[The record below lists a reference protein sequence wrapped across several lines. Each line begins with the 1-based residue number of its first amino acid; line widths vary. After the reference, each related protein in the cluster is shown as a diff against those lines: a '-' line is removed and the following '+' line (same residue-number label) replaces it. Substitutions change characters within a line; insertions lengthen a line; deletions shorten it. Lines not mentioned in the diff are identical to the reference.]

1 MAKISLT
8 AFIQAA
14 KLKAAKDQTT
24 AKAVVEAIVLG
35 QFESAVVN
43 GRTVIRSSEAGG
55 EVEFSLPEGLT
66 PSELIEL
73 ASTALQWI
81 NRQPDPLNVGLPQ
94 TVKRLRVC
102 FNRATL

>member
-14 KLKAAKDQTT
+14 KLKAAKDGTN

-35 QFESAVVN
+35 QFESSVAN

-55 EVEFSLPEGLT
+55 ETEFSLPDGLT

-73 ASTALQWI
+73 ATTALRWI
-81 NRQPDPLNVGLPQ
+81 ERQPDPLNPNLPQ
-94 TVKRLRVC
+94 TVKRLRAC

>member
-14 KLKAAKDQTT
+14 KLKAAKDSTS

-35 QFESAVVN
+35 QFESSVSN
-43 GRTVIRSSEAGG
+43 GRTVIRTAEAGG
-55 EVEFSLPEGLT
+55 ETEFSIPDGLT

-73 ASTALQWI
+73 ATDALRWI
-81 NRQPDPLNVGLPQ
+81 DRQPDPLNPGLPQ
-94 TVKRLRVC
+94 TVKRLRAC